1 MPSQSLRHIT
11 IFISFCFSIAIQS
24 RLELCDSAEGASGG
38 AGGPPVT
45 ELAVLPGLHEVL
57 PATVVWVLVEGPVAV
72 HDIAGIDVTAPKMI
86 LHRLAVL
93 TELHHLTLE
102 VGSLVD
108 AHAVGPLAG
117 LDEHSS
123 KVKHKIRV
131 ASVPLQLCMGV
142 CEGKIYWKLT

>member
-1 MPSQSLRHIT
+1 MFFYSVK
-11 IFISFCFSIAIQS
+11 AIGS

-117 LDEHSS
+117 LDEHRS
-123 KVKHKIRV
+123 KVKHKFRV